1 MRRIYVASSWKNDY
15 QPRFVQELRKRG
27 HKVYDFRNPMGRKDS
42 DVWESVT
49 PRVGNFEQYKRI
61 SEVSADDFAKM
72 LEDRDALERF
82 RDHYIALQA
91 ADTCILLLPCG
102 KSAHVEAGLM
112 AGFDKEVFVLSTESL
127 VKPELMYLS
136 FGFGSEVFFT
146 DEEKL
151 FKALEK
157 PVPGVCRVCGCSM
170 NNPCSHPDHGNCY
183 WVEPSLC
190 SHCASKEEGGLGIKD
205 DPLTKHCINDKLNVF
220 Q

>member
-49 PRVGNFEQYKRI
+49 PRFGNFEQYKRI
-61 SEVSADDFAKM
+61 SEVSADDFSLM
-72 LEDRDALERF
+72 LDAPAALERF
-82 RDHYIALQA
+82 RDHYIALRS

-157 PVPGVCRVCGCSM
+157 PVPGVCRVCGCSWE
-170 NNPCSHPDHGNCY
+170 NPCSHPDHGNCY

-205 DPLTKHCINDKLNVF
+205 DPLTEHCINDKLNVF